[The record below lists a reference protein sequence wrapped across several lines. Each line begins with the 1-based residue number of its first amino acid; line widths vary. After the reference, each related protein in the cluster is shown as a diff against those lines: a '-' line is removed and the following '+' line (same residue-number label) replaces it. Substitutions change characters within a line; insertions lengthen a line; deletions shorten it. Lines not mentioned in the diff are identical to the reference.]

1 MEGKSL
7 RARAK
12 EHGVSHSY
20 LSQVING
27 KRPASEKVL
36 TTLLTSGL
44 LESDFLP
51 YNEAT
56 SQRSSGVEQRFRKP
70 PVDSSNL
77 SAGCIC
83 FGAYCNNV
91 QPNSFLTYSL
101 KR

>member
-7 RARAK
+7 RAIAK
-12 EHGVSHSY
+12 ELEVSHSY

-44 LESDFLP
+44 IESAFLP

-70 PVDSSNL
+70 LVVGSNPT
-77 SAGCIC
+77 AG
-83 FGAYCNNV
+83 
-91 QPNSFLTYSL
+91 SM
-101 KR
+101 K